1 MCWLVAGNSKNSQ
14 DSDWGA
20 GTAKSDFI
28 RRKNRLRNKDKE
40 NTKKYKTQ

>member
-1 MCWLVAGNSKNSQ
+1 MCWFVAGNSRKIRKIQ
-14 DSDWGA
+14 TGA

-40 NTKKYKTQ
+40 NTKKYKAQ